1 MPVNKSAHLR
11 YRIIDACL
19 NNPLRTYPSMEFIIS
34 KIEEQLDTTL
44 SDSMFNKDIQQM
56 KRTYGAPI
64 KYNRTHGGYYYTE
77 PDFSIKEFPLTHD
90 EIEALDFST
99 ALFQQLKGTK
109 MFHQFENAINKV
121 IEGYRISKIIGKSEN
136 QILQIEEPLKSEGN
150 EWLEIILKSIVE
162 KNCLRLTYQ
171 GFGRQEKEHE
181 FSAYLLKEYRNRWY
195 TVGFSNRAKNI
206 IVLALDRI
214 NTIVVSKSKYVPG
227 DKFIPAEFFNYSL
240 GITQVHDADPHK
252 VILSFSP
259 GQAEYVT
266 SQPLHHSQKIILK
279 NNKEVQIELNVYI
292 TQELK
297 MLILSYGEKVTV
309 LSPGILK
316 NEIKDVIKKMQQV
329 YK

>member
-19 NNPLRTYPSMEFIIS
+19 TNPLRTYPSMEFIIS

-64 KYNRTHGGYYYTE
+64 KYDRIHGGYYYTE

-162 KNCLRLTYQ
+162 KNCLRVTYQ
-171 GFGRQEKEHE
+171 GFGRQQKEHE

-195 TVGFSNRAKNI
+195 TVGISSRAKNI

-214 NTIVVSKSKYVPG
+214 NTIAVSKSKYVPG
-227 DKFIPAEFFNYSL
+227 DKFIPGEFFNYSL
-240 GITQVHDADPHK
+240 GITQIHDADPH
-252 VILSFSP
+252 
-259 GQAEYVT
+259 
-266 SQPLHHSQKIILK
+266 QPLHHS
-279 NNKEVQIELNVYI
+279 
-292 TQELK
+292 
-297 MLILSYGEKVTV
+297 
-309 LSPGILK
+309 
-316 NEIKDVIKKMQQV
+316 KK
-329 YK
+329 